1 MDKFNYNK
9 DFWMYNSVW
18 QNFYRDIYIGE
29 TAREQLEL
37 FRQYAPNP
45 AVADQYI
52 AEIKVL
58 KAFMLLHLS
67 RTWGDIYIPT
77 SSDRGALLVAEV
89 STKDEVMQYIS
100 DEMDALL
107 PFLPNMRPN
116 ERTDIPGGVTRY
128 TALAIKAMANL
139 ELKNYQAVADATSQI
154 ITSNK
159 FALESDFY
167 QLFKYPGKLSDENLL
182 EFQYSDFGQGSGF
195 STSYNYAFFGPE
207 NWTPAVTGAGD
218 RQST

>member
-1 MDKFNYNK
+1 MILHLLGVYAEFYARGWEDYPLLSVRGDDVDAGGLGDQQDFAEMDKFNYNK

-100 DEMDALL
+100 DEMDAVL

-116 ERTDIPGGVTRY
+116 DRTDIPGGFTRY
-128 TALAIKAMANL
+128 TALA
-139 ELKNYQAVADATSQI
+139 
-154 ITSNK
+154 
-159 FALESDFY
+159 F
-167 QLFKYPGKLSDENLL
+167 
-182 EFQYSDFGQGSGF
+182 
-195 STSYNYAFFGPE
+195 
-207 NWTPAVTGAGD
+207 
-218 RQST
+218 